1 MNLNHLYYFRALAKE
16 EHYTRTADMLSI
28 TQPSLSHA
36 ISCLESELGVKI
48 IRKNRGEM
56 QKLTKYGALFL
67 RMWSSRWI
75 CWMKEKGW

>member
-36 ISCLESELGVKI
+36 ISCLESELGVKLFEKQG
-48 IRKNRGEM
+48 RNA
-56 QKLTKYGALFL
+56 KLTKYGALFYV
-67 RMWSSRWI
+67 MWSSRWI

>member
-36 ISCLESELGVKI
+36 ISCLESELGVK
-48 IRKNRGEM
+48 
-56 QKLTKYGALFL
+56 LF
-67 RMWSSRWI
+67 
-75 CWMKEKGW
+75 EKGEKCKINEIWSVVFTLCGAVAGYVG